1 VSEFG
6 RPSGSMSQPNL
17 ANEYHNAPGGTSGW
31 TGWVVFAGIMMV
43 MLGIF
48 HAIQGLVAL
57 FQDDYFLVAKSG
69 LTLHIDYTAWGW
81 IQLISG
87 LIVFAAGLAVFVGQ
101 VWARSVGVLV
111 AMLSAIVN
119 VGFLAAYPI
128 WSTIMI
134 GLDVLVIWALIVH
147 GGELRE

>member
-1 VSEFG
+1 
-6 RPSGSMSQPNL
+6 MSQPNL
-17 ANEYHNAPGGTSGW
+17 ASEYHTQPGASGW

-57 FQDDYFLVAKSG
+57 FQDDYFLVGKSG

-87 LIVFAAGLAVFVGQ
+87 VIVLAAGVAVFAGQ

-128 WSTIMI
+128 WSTMMI
-134 GLDVLVIWALIVH
+134 FLDVLVIWALIVH